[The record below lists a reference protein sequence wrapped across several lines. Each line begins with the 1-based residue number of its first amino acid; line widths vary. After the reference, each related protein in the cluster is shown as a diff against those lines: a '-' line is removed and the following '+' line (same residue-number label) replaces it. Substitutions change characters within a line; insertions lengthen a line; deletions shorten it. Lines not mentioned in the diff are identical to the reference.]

1 MAFVYFLIE
10 FIITLNITDK
20 APMFGKKLNEEMWT
34 IKVCLWVVLSIL
46 FVFVGDGFFSIV
58 AEIAKYLGSIF
69 VFIMIVTLIDFLYK
83 WSAHWAKIYDD
94 GAQIFAVIMILTSV
108 FLYGMCIWFTYKN
121 FEWFYNGN
129 DVCDT

>member
-1 MAFVYFLIE
+1 
-10 FIITLNITDK
+10 
-20 APMFGKKLNEEMWT
+20 MFGKKLNEEMWT